1 MPKFLRLVVVG
12 GGCVGKTAVIE
23 QAVFGN
29 HSPGQPMFHTI
40 EDIYEVQ
47 LDTERGVKERVRIF
61 DTAGVDSSNGELSK
75 HYFSLADGFLLV
87 FSVTSKKSFQ
97 QVQAIKKEIEK
108 SRGKDFPVIVIAT
121 KTDVKGERECE
132 FAAMKKWAEAERVCL
147 TEVCVGD
154 RKALQDPFM
163 QITTRMVSSLGKGYL
178 QSGHSEVK
186 RFLSMRKTSKTMSV
200 SKDSGLDFTKE

>member
-1 MPKFLRLVVVG
+1 
-12 GGCVGKTAVIE
+12 
-23 QAVFGN
+23 
-29 HSPGQPMFHTI
+29 MFHTI

-132 FAAMKKWAEAERVCL
+132 FASMKKWAEAERVRL

-154 RKALQDPFM
+154 RKALQDPFV